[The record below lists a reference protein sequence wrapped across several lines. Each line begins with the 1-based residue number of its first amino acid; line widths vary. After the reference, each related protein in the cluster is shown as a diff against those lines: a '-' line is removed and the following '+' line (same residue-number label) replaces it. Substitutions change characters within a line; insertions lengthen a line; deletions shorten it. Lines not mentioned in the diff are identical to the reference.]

1 MITVTG
7 HNTAASGAAD
17 VVRGLLARHAAASP
31 SEPGCLQF
39 DAHQGSDNPEKFALV
54 ERYEQQAAFA
64 EQAETALPA
73 NFEADLVALLTAQ
86 SRTLFRPALSRHRR
100 RAHPSQ

>member
-39 DAHQGSDNPEKFALV
+39 DAHQGSKTQTSSLSWNATSSKPPSRSIGGDRTSRRHAEAELV
-54 ERYEQQAAFA
+54 
-64 EQAETALPA
+64 
-73 NFEADLVALLTAQ
+73 VLLTAQ
-86 SRTLFRPALSRHRR
+86 SRTMFRPPL
-100 RAHPSQ
+100 

>member
-39 DAHQGSDNPEKFALV
+39 DAHQGSKTQTSSLSWNATSSKPPSRSIGGD
-54 ERYEQQAAFA
+54 RTSG
-64 EQAETALPA
+64 ET
-73 NFEADLVALLTAQ
+73 
-86 SRTLFRPALSRHRR
+86 SRPISSRCSPR
-100 RAHPSQ
+100 RAGRCSGQPCDAT